1 MMAGVGSGAAPRPH
15 CSQSSGYRALCTF
28 EVGLAEDGVTWKL
41 QRTPPARSV
50 ARAHFVAQPIAA
62 PSERDAHWLGLE
74 QPSAAAW
81 DAAKRKLREAK
92 ALWHD
97 TYTEDSRHTTS
108 NCHTASTAS
117 LSSYNSLRDLQL
129 ASSHNQQQDQVL
141 RDDAKRMSTVQVWHG
156 TGTSESPEEVAY
168 QAAKSA
174 DDTEA
179 CLFGQGKAAGIF
191 KTGSGIPIR
200 VSAAAKRRAHEIL
213 QCDEEGEADALH
225 EPLSDFKT
233 GMADANWLQ
242 PENAKQQ
249 LKSMSMFT
257 SGSGRTIEVSEA
269 SLKRARC
276 LLNNADDS
284 DQKEQDVADCILQDS
299 TKDVGRLAV
308 DVQDMTSEAALL
320 YRASDGP
327 NSNPAGHAE
336 MRQSLLLTGALPQL
350 ATSDF
355 PRRLGGKY
363 LTKQRVFDELRYRYN
378 REINMGQRPI
388 LRKITEKDAPAGC
401 AVHESAVLL
410 LTDGWYQIKGRLDTP
425 LTNLLHRGK
434 IFLGQKLRAY
444 PEACLLL
451 HMNCT
456 YRAHW
461 ADKLGL
467 CKQPMRPLA
476 LHCVKED
483 GGVISS
489 TIVTVTR
496 IYPMLYWQRY
506 ILFKQSNGQG
516 VMRSEK
522 AEDVARCQHEERR
535 TRIAESTL
543 LTLRKDDDGTDEGHP
558 NDEDSKVTA
567 LQHAVPLN
575 ASHLLISQELANV
588 KAEKAVREALEI
600 ENLGDRDVSH
610 MLRLRISNLGAS
622 EHDERC
628 YEGLISIWRP
638 HDEQDFEEGRSYQVC
653 GLLPTAKRG
662 QHDERQPV
670 ACFSTIKAT
679 RWRVLPSSI
688 SHLRSYFEPRKA
700 TPLTS
705 LTKSLIGREI
715 DTAAFVIHIGEP
727 ILGGTRHTQ
736 WLFLVGG
743 LAGSDGSTSLDEAC
757 ILAVEHSAVPEA
769 FVSLESSLNGSTIAC
784 CNLLLSKRDVKN
796 NLWVATASD
805 IGVISGNLLAT
816 HFAHLRVEAGYID
829 NWAKQNSMRVH
840 FVFAVVACF
849 EEESATLNCSNK
861 LITGVSITM
870 LAAHSRSPARTLLHR
885 DVMRAYSAAAAYAVC
900 KQEAPAQ

>member
-299 TKDVGRLAV
+299 TKD
-308 DVQDMTSEAALL
+308 
-320 YRASDGP
+320 
-327 NSNPAGHAE
+327 
-336 MRQSLLLTGALPQL
+336 
-350 ATSDF
+350 
-355 PRRLGGKY
+355 
-363 LTKQRVFDELRYRYN
+363 
-378 REINMGQRPI
+378 
-388 LRKITEKDAPAGC
+388 
-401 AVHESAVLL
+401 
-410 LTDGWYQIKGRLDTP
+410 
-425 LTNLLHRGK
+425 
-434 IFLGQKLRAY
+434 
-444 PEACLLL
+444 
-451 HMNCT
+451 
-456 YRAHW
+456 
-461 ADKLGL
+461 
-467 CKQPMRPLA
+467 
-476 LHCVKED
+476 
-483 GGVISS
+483 
-489 TIVTVTR
+489 
-496 IYPMLYWQRY
+496 
-506 ILFKQSNGQG
+506 G

-535 TRIAESTL
+535 ARIAESTL
-543 LTLRKDDDGTDEGHP
+543 LNLRKDDDGADEGYP
-558 NDEDSKVTA
+558 NEEDSK
-567 LQHAVPLN
+567 
-575 ASHLLISQELANV
+575 ELANV
-588 KAEKAVREALEI
+588 KAEEAVREALDNEFLGDQYVKNVVERRVPHRAAHLALCQEHVARDDLLLGGPLHDPVDSAVLVFHVGHI
-600 ENLGDRDVSH
+600 SDAEQFAARDPYVLNGLVIKWWIRPWAVVVGCDQSVERLPPVPVAVTPGIGPVDGDNLGQAAALPGDVGISGMTGFATSEGRVDGLTWCWEMRSVNGRTLDVKCRLPDKYLGPPAGACNFCTAAICARDDQRHPYLAGRLLHHSWIFIVRVLEAAEALEVKLPQLAFSPPLTTDSILRLPGILDRVDCRNSGTQDGEVIQQLEAVSASMAASLEQLALSRRAEGTRLASVLCSHLTEIAVLVDQAARLAEAQPKAMKEKLRSQVEELLETGLELDRGRLEQEAAYLATRMDVREE
-610 MLRLRISNLGAS
+610 LDRLRIHVKSAEEL
-622 EHDERC
+622 
-628 YEGLISIWRP
+628 LISP
-638 HDEQDFEEGRSYQVC
+638 
-653 GLLPTAKRG
+653 G
-662 QHDERQPV
+662 Q
-670 ACFSTIKAT
+670 
-679 RWRVLPSSI
+679 
-688 SHLRSYFEPRKA
+688 
-700 TPLTS
+700 
-705 LTKSLIGREI
+705 
-715 DTAAFVIHIGEP
+715 
-727 ILGGTRHTQ
+727 
-736 WLFLVGG
+736 
-743 LAGSDGSTSLDEAC
+743 
-757 ILAVEHSAVPEA
+757 
-769 FVSLESSLNGSTIAC
+769 
-784 CNLLLSKRDVKN
+784 
-796 NLWVATASD
+796 
-805 IGVISGNLLAT
+805 
-816 HFAHLRVEAGYID
+816 
-829 NWAKQNSMRVH
+829 
-840 FVFAVVACF
+840 
-849 EEESATLNCSNK
+849 
-861 LITGVSITM
+861 
-870 LAAHSRSPARTLLHR
+870 SR
-885 DVMRAYSAAAAYAVC
+885 
-900 KQEAPAQ
+900 